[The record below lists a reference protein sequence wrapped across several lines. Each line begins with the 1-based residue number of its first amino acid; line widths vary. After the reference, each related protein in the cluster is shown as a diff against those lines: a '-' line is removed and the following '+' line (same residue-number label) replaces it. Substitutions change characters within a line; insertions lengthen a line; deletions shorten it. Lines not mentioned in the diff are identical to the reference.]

1 MQVSYDTEA
10 DAIYVRF
17 REPRGSVRT
26 ESIDDLR
33 MVDRDDEGVIGVE
46 LLAVSRG
53 LNLTGLPEADRI
65 AVAIRS
71 IPQPA

>member
-1 MQVSYDTEA
+1 MRVSYDPEA

-17 REPRGSVRT
+17 REPHGSVRT
-26 ESIDDLR
+26 QTVDDLR
-33 MVDRDDEGVIGVE
+33 MIDHDDEGIVGIE

-53 LNLTGLPEADRI
+53 LNLRGLPKADEI